1 MAKIITRAGL
11 TVGTELI
18 IDEPNRTFQLVAAGN
33 LVAKDGVTV
42 QALYSKLV
50 DLWATVTYQ
59 NSPFPM
65 NALDVLSGQYQ
76 IGVDAGGNANGWK
89 PLDVAT
95 RQMMRDGGW
104 EEYDSTGALLRVYAG
119 IVGLGSVSAGAQVY
133 YQAAPADAPTN
144 FTFTDQVNEAIQ
156 VFGDVAN
163 GNFDKRVFFKGYVR
177 EQGKMFGDSALADTG
192 KTGTGANIVNL
203 LLSNQNDFK
212 ITALDA
218 AMVNAP
224 YSTITVEYFTTDQT
238 RIIGGVAYPFRVIVA
253 GNGATLEQ
261 IYTKIQYLLRQNT
274 DIDNGVGSVIGQT
287 ANQLMGF
294 IGNTLKTTL
303 GVFIDGVASADIN
316 RVEFLDQT
324 GATRTNPFVAL
335 GALSFNDN
343 LINDPNAQ
351 YWMYFTNPTG
361 AVGDEYGSAGAIIV
375 NDNAGLPISGTVG
388 GLASIAFDFDYDGN
402 VQGGR
407 TPATDAN
414 VTVVALGL
422 TTGQYVS
429 ATGTLTRTNANQI
442 SLVSSLERNYN
453 NPI

>member
-18 IDEPNRTFQLVAAGN
+18 INEPNRTFQLVAAGN

-59 NSPFPM
+59 DSPFPM
-65 NALDVLSGQYQ
+65 NAIDALSGQYQ
-76 IGVDAGGNANGWK
+76 IGIDAGGNANGWK

-104 EEYDSTGALLRVYAG
+104 EEYDSAGVLLRVYAG
-119 IVGLGSVSAGAQVY
+119 VVGLGSVSAGAQVY
-133 YQAAPADAPTN
+133 YQADPADAPIN

-177 EQGKMFGDSALADTG
+177 EQGKQFGDSVLADTG

-203 LLSNQNDFK
+203 LLSNKDDLK
-212 ITALDA
+212 ITDLDA

-224 YSTITVEYFTTDQT
+224 YSTITVEYFATDQN

-261 IYTKIQYLLRQNT
+261 IYTKLQYLLRQNT

-287 ANQLMGF
+287 ASLLMGF
-294 IGNTLKTTL
+294 VGNTLKTTL
-303 GVFIDGVASADIN
+303 GVFIDGVAPADTN
-316 RVEFLDQT
+316 RVEFVDQT
-324 GATRTNPFVAL
+324 GVTRINPFVAV
-335 GALSFNDN
+335 GALSFNAVMVGAGSSYR
-343 LINDPNAQ
+343 L
-351 YWMYFTNPTG
+351 MFTAPAG
-361 AVGDEYGSAGAIIV
+361 VGNNYGEAGAI
-375 NDNAGLPISGTVG
+375 TVQDSASADITG
-388 GLASIAFDFDYDGN
+388 SIASGLISFDFDYDN
-402 VQGGR
+402 DTLGG
-407 TPATDAN
+407 AANTDKA
-414 VTVVALGL
+414 VTLIGIRPNSSKFAV
-422 TTGQYVS
+422 
-429 ATGTLTRTNANQI
+429 ATGTLTRSKSIAL
-442 SLVSSLERNYN
+442 SLVAETDRAYV
-453 NPI
+453 

>member
-11 TVGTELI
+11 IVGTELI

-59 NSPFPM
+59 DSPFPM
-65 NALDVLSGQYQ
+65 NALDALSGQYQ
-76 IGVDAGGNANGWK
+76 IGIDAGGNANGWK

-104 EEYDSTGALLRVYAG
+104 EEYDSTGVLLRVYAG
-119 IVGLGSVSAGAQVY
+119 IVGLGSVSVGSQVY
-133 YQAAPADAPTN
+133 YQASPADAPTN
-144 FTFTDQVNEAIQ
+144 VTFTDQVNEAIQ

-177 EQGKMFGDSALADTG
+177 EQGKLFGDSVLADTG

-203 LLSNQNDFK
+203 LLSNQTDLK
-212 ITALDA
+212 ITDLDA

-261 IYTKIQYLLRQNT
+261 IYTKLQYLLRQNT
-274 DIDNGVGSVIGQT
+274 DIDSGVGTVIGQT
-287 ANQLMGF
+287 ASLLMGF

-303 GVFIDGVASADIN
+303 GVFIDGVAPADTN
-316 RVEFLDQT
+316 RVEFVDQT
-324 GATRTNPFVAL
+324 GVTRINPFVAV
-335 GALSFNDN
+335 GTLSFNAVMVGAGSSYR
-343 LINDPNAQ
+343 L
-351 YWMYFTNPTG
+351 MFTAPAG
-361 AVGDEYGSAGAIIV
+361 VGNNYGEAGAI
-375 NDNAGLPISGTVG
+375 TVQDVTATDITGNIG
-388 GLASIAFDFDYDGN
+388 GGSIPFDFDYDN
-402 VQGGR
+402 DTLGG
-407 TPATDAN
+407 TANTDKA
-414 VTVVALGL
+414 VTLIGIRPNSSKFAV
-422 TTGQYVS
+422 
-429 ATGTLTRTNANQI
+429 ATGTLTRSKSIAL
-442 SLVSSLERNYN
+442 SLVAEADRAYV
-453 NPI
+453 